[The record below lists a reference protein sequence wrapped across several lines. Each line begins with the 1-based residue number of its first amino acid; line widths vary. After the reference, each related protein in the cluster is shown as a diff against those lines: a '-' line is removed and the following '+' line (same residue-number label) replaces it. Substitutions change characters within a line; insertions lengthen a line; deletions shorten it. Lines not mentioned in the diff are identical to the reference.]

1 MILKLISLPLHRK
14 SNREHMKYSELHR
27 LLRKNGCYPTGET
40 QAGHPLWFSPKTGKE
55 FTTSHHEKQEV
66 ATGTLKSIKRM
77 AGIN

>member
-1 MILKLISLPLHRK
+1 
-14 SNREHMKYSELHR
+14 MKYSELHR

-40 QAGHPLWFSPKTGKE
+40 QSGHPLWYSPKTGKE